1 MKFSLVHPV
10 YPIAFPDCGAII
22 GGIDSIS
29 TICKMKKSI
38 TALFLLSV
46 MTLAGCGQ
54 TGPLY
59 MPDDAQKSEQSQ

>member
-1 MKFSLVHPV
+1 
-10 YPIAFPDCGAII
+10 
-22 GGIDSIS
+22 
-29 TICKMKKSI
+29 MKKSI

>member
-1 MKFSLVHPV
+1 MKFSLVHPA

-22 GGIDSIS
+22 GGIDSII

-38 TALFLLSV
+38 TALFLLSLL
-46 MTLAGCGQ
+46 TLAGCGQ

-59 MPDDAQKSEQSQ
+59 MPDDAQQSEQNQ